1 MTKQITISAYV
12 IAVMGEHKIIV
23 RVDEKYAQLISDLFS
38 KIYQKNTFKDTIVL
52 NVKNARFSISVPWTN
67 LDSLI
72 GMHVKVTT
80 NVDKYF
86 FWSTK
91 EYPQEDGSTRSIT
104 EQRKGVS
111 FRVKNI
117 KNMTIDDE

>member
-12 IAVMGEHKIIV
+12 IAMMGEHKIIV